1 MTRISFDVRTVE
13 HMCTRMSLL
22 ILNSMKGDI
31 YMIVN
36 VYYRDEETGSVR
48 AGRPYSYRCS
58 IPNASVGMEVIA
70 PTAKREARAVICE
83 IDVPESRIDERILP
97 LLKEIT
103 QEAPADGE

>member
-1 MTRISFDVRTVE
+1 
-13 HMCTRMSLL
+13 
-22 ILNSMKGDI
+22 
-31 YMIVN
+31 MIVN
-36 VYYRDEETGSVR
+36 VHYIDEKTGTIRSS
-48 AGRPYSYRCS
+48 GTYSYRCS

-103 QEAPADGE
+103 QEAPSDGE

>member
-1 MTRISFDVRTVE
+1 
-13 HMCTRMSLL
+13 
-22 ILNSMKGDI
+22 
-31 YMIVN
+31 MIVN
-36 VYYRDEETGSVR
+36 VHYIDEKTGTIRSS
-48 AGRPYSYRCS
+48 GTYSYRCS

-83 IDVPESRIDERILP
+83 IDVPEGRIDKRILP

>member
-1 MTRISFDVRTVE
+1 
-13 HMCTRMSLL
+13 
-22 ILNSMKGDI
+22 
-31 YMIVN
+31 MIVN
-36 VYYRDEETGSVR
+36 VHYIDEKTGTIRSS
-48 AGRPYSYRCS
+48 GTYSYRCS

>member
-1 MTRISFDVRTVE
+1 
-13 HMCTRMSLL
+13 
-22 ILNSMKGDI
+22 
-31 YMIVN
+31 MIVN
-36 VYYRDEETGSVR
+36 VHYIDEKTGTIRSSCT
-48 AGRPYSYRCS
+48 YSYRCC

-103 QEAPADGE
+103 QEAPSDGK